1 MLLQDSNRKHNEAIK
16 ELEAKHEKK
25 MEELRKKSK
34 EDLENQE
41 KNLQGQKAKE
51 LKEQ

>member
-1 MLLQDSNRKHNEAIK
+1 
-16 ELEAKHEKK
+16 

-34 EDLENQE
+34 YDLENQE
-41 KNLQGQKAKE
+41 KTLQAQKAKE